1 MKSTKIVKSSSRPKI
16 MPTIITNFG
25 PSASVAND
33 VWGPINLPRPNPVLL
48 RHAADPDRLVTKSSP
63 IPDKARASKTKQ
75 KQYRVIKVKTENA
88 TASLIL

>member
-1 MKSTKIVKSSSRPKI
+1 

-33 VWGPINLPRPNPVLL
+33 VWGPINFPRPNPVLL
-48 RHAADPDRLVTKSSP
+48 RHAADPDRLLTKLSP
-63 IPDKARASKTKQ
+63 IPDKASANNTKQ
-75 KQYRVIKVKTENA
+75 KQYKVIKVNTENA